1 MRFAAIGEINKR
13 SQKFEVLQK
22 KVAYVLFAGV
32 MLVLLQAFFC
42 LTLVG
47 TVTNT
52 VSNRSHFMYYSQL
65 YFKFCS
71 MLLTVFLLTY
81 YIVKI
86 YVNVEKSTVKL
97 GKFTQDHLILFPFA
111 FMLIWALISTFKSP
125 YFEKSL
131 YGAGYINEGYFTVL
145 QYAVVFLSAY
155 AIRDEIKW
163 AKEAML
169 WTFICMA
176 GLICFVFIG
185 IEVTNYSIPTSLKAG
200 VFNNSN
206 HYGYFLAMSSTATFG
221 ALVYSKKKWQIF
233 LSAILLPLNI
243 FNLLACNT
251 LGANIAYIGAI
262 FFIICSG
269 FITKKLNWKRLLAA
283 CALSGAVNLII
294 EISGR
299 TNMWESYVQLFK
311 DIKRVISPGESGDG
325 GGNNSSAGTG
335 RFGLWVRTIAVIKQV
350 PWFGKGLDLYHG
362 NNIYDTSLDVSHNE
376 YITMASNIGIPGLV
390 IYIGTVIW
398 WFIRAVKARKALTV
412 CDLTLLAVTFS
423 YLISAVFGN
432 SFTYTYPY
440 LLIFLALSM
449 QKPCVRVDKYKKL
462 QEAND
467 GLIETSQ
474 LEKVSS

>member
-1 MRFAAIGEINKR
+1 MNDVAICAINKR
-13 SQKFEVLQK
+13 SQKFEILQK
-22 KVAYVLFAGV
+22 RVAYVLFAGV

-52 VSNRSHFMYYSQL
+52 VSNKSHFMYYSQL

-86 YVNVEKSTVKL
+86 YVNAERSNINI
-97 GKFTQDHLILFPFA
+97 GKFTQNNLILLPFA

-169 WTFICMA
+169 WTFIIMA
-176 GLICFVFIG
+176 GLICIVFVG
-185 IEVTNYSIPTSLKAG
+185 IEVTNYEIPTSLKAG

-221 ALVYSKKKWQIF
+221 ALVYANRKWQIF
-233 LSAILLPLNI
+233 LSAILLPFNI

-251 LGANIAYIGAI
+251 LGANIAYICGI
-262 FFIICSG
+262 VFIICSG
-269 FITKKLNWKRLLAA
+269 LITKKLDWKRLLFA
-283 CALSGAVNLII
+283 CLLSGAINFIV

-311 DIKRVISPGESGDG
+311 DIKRLISPSEGGEG

-376 YITMASNIGIPGLV
+376 YITMASNIGVPGLV
-390 IYIGTVIW
+390 MYLGTIIW
-398 WFIRAVKARKALTV
+398 WFVRAVRARKTLTV
-412 CDLTLLAVTFS
+412 SDLTLLAVTFS
-423 YLISAVFGN
+423 YLISAIFGN

-449 QKPCVRVDKYKKL
+449 QKPQSGEYKYKKL
-462 QEAND
+462 QKMNED
-467 GLIETSQ
+467 IFIISKVKETQ
-474 LEKVSS
+474 G

>member
-1 MRFAAIGEINKR
+1 M
-13 SQKFEVLQK
+13 
-22 KVAYVLFAGV
+22 
-32 MLVLLQAFFC
+32 
-42 LTLVG
+42 
-47 TVTNT
+47 
-52 VSNRSHFMYYSQL
+52 
-65 YFKFCS
+65 
-71 MLLTVFLLTY
+71 
-81 YIVKI
+81 
-86 YVNVEKSTVKL
+86 
-97 GKFTQDHLILFPFA
+97 
-111 FMLIWALISTFKSP
+111 
-125 YFEKSL
+125 
-131 YGAGYINEGYFTVL
+131 
-145 QYAVVFLSAY
+145 
-155 AIRDEIKW
+155 
-163 AKEAML
+163 
-169 WTFICMA
+169 
-176 GLICFVFIG
+176 
-185 IEVTNYSIPTSLKAG
+185 
-200 VFNNSN
+200 
-206 HYGYFLAMSSTATFG
+206 
-221 ALVYSKKKWQIF
+221 
-233 LSAILLPLNI
+233 
-243 FNLLACNT
+243 
-251 LGANIAYIGAI
+251 
-262 FFIICSG
+262 
-269 FITKKLNWKRLLAA
+269 
-283 CALSGAVNLII
+283 SGAVNLII

-311 DIKRVISPGESGDG
+311 VIKRVISPGESGDG

-390 IYIGTVIW
+390 MYIGTVIW

-449 QKPCVRVDKYKKL
+449 QKPCVREDKYKKL